1 MVFKKIEQKQAACS
15 FSIIMRKKL
24 FLFIFILSTISLKS
38 QDKDSSSI
46 SATAIAAGSA
56 AEQKNED
63 TIKPTTS
70 INKIYLEKNGD
81 SFYCIKPKTFSFFTH
96 IPKDFA
102 GYVKQSFQKKN
113 LYKTG
118 IVVGATALLL
128 VFDQQINDG
137 VQSFARRNNIS
148 AEEDFDPIFR
158 PKLFGKNTNIGK
170 WPKNFNTAVYNFGQ
184 GSTVMWM
191 AAGFFIA
198 GKIKQ
203 DNRALQTASQLVE
216 SFLAL
221 GASTQILKYS
231 TGRQTP
237 GDATVKGGRWQPF
250 PSVSDFNNHKSKF
263 DAFPSGHLATFVSAI
278 TIVAEN
284 YPRVKWIKP
293 VGYTI
298 AGLLSFA
305 MMNNGVHWAG
315 DYPLGFALGYGFG
328 KFITKKNHIRLKN
341 SL

>member
-1 MVFKKIEQKQAACS
+1 MI
-15 FSIIMRKKL
+15 KKL
-24 FLFIFILSTISLKS
+24 FLLALILLPLLSKS
-38 QDKDSSSI
+38 QDTSNAVLFNSVND
-46 SATAIAAGSA
+46 TAIV
-56 AEQKNED
+56 
-63 TIKPTTS
+63 KPFVPVH
-70 INKIYLEKNGD
+70 KIYLEKNGD
-81 SFYCIKPKTFSFFTH
+81 SFFCLKPKTFSFATH
-96 IPKDFA
+96 IPGDFA
-102 GYVKQSFQKKN
+102 GYIKQSFQTKN
-113 LYKTG
+113 LYKAG
-118 IVVGATALLL
+118 IVAGATALLI

-137 VQSFARRNNIS
+137 VQSFARRNGIS
-148 AEEDFDPIFR
+148 AEEDFNPIFR

-198 GKIKQ
+198 GKIKN

-216 SFLAL
+216 AFLAL

-231 TGRQTP
+231 TGRETP
-237 GDATVKGGRWQPF
+237 GSATAPGGKWRPF
-250 PSVSDFNNHKSKF
+250 PSVSNFNNNKPKY
-263 DAFPSGHLATFVSAI
+263 DAFPSGHLATFVSAV

-315 DYPLGFALGYGFG
+315 DYPLGFAMGYGFG

-341 SL
+341 SF

>member
-1 MVFKKIEQKQAACS
+1 
-15 FSIIMRKKL
+15 MRKKVL
-24 FLFIFILSTISLKS
+24 LFILILSPFLLKSQNTDSSTISIPDMLS
-38 QDKDSSSI
+38 
-46 SATAIAAGSA
+46 
-56 AEQKNED
+56 D
-63 TIKPTTS
+63 TIPEAKKNDSLKPIVSTHR
-70 INKIYLEKNGD
+70 IYLEKNGD
-81 SFYCIKPKTFSFFTH
+81 SFYCLKPKTFSFLTH
-96 IPKDFA
+96 IPRDFA

-113 LYKTG
+113 LYKAG
-118 IVVGATALLL
+118 IVAGATALLI

-137 VQSFARRNNIS
+137 VQSFARQNNIS

-158 PKLFGKNTNIGK
+158 PKIFGKNTNIGK
-170 WPKNFNTAVYNFGQ
+170 WPRNFNTAVYNFGQ

-198 GKIKQ
+198 GKIKN

-231 TGRQTP
+231 TGRETP
-237 GDATVKGGRWQPF
+237 GDATVKGGRWRPF
-250 PSVSDFNNHKSKF
+250 PSVGNFNNHKSRY

-305 MMNNGVHWAG
+305 MINNGVHWAA
-315 DYPLGFALGYGFG
+315 DYPLGFALGYGYG
-328 KFITKKNHIRLKN
+328 KFITRKNHIRLKN
-341 SL
+341 SF